1 MENRL
6 IFFASAAES
15 QSENSEAPKSETGA
29 EDLQKAG
36 ADLAQLENLKAKPG
50 GHENITQARG
60 VIDRQGTSD
69 FVKDLLNKK
78 ITAVEAAASAR
89 QNKATP
95 ETTAALDKANAEL
108 AKSVKFQKERI
119 AGNATADSEFGRLAS
134 LGNANELFK
143 DVKVS
148 VQSAS
153 KGSAELKWKGNSLE
167 EFRKLGLEQKKAFLK
182 EMNKSLLDSPAATT
196 AILDKFSKDSRL
208 PKKWQEYAKNPEGS
222 GHTKKHAAEWLTTN
236 ADKKILQAETAFKF
250 LEGKQSLLTKAG
262 EKIPSRD
269 EIFGKSTSEF
279 NQYIEGIK
287 TKIATVDAE
296 QAKHFESLKV
306 SEGAQIQKTE
316 TQNTAAIEKAEAE
329 TKSQAEKLA
338 PQLQKFKIDRKLGEK
353 AAERELELEKSGKKE
368 VATADNVSNLRQR
381 AQAGESVGV
390 GAKLKGLLSFG
401 KKAAA
406 DDYNKGSAEGAKD
419 GVVKNGAAEKETDKK
434 DEKPKES
441 MAARARRE
449 VASETLRDQKNAE
462 EFSKTLGLKNVSQE
476 QAAQLAALLALEKT
490 DAESVKMQLS
500 PEIKAILARQAADDY
515 EQKKA
520 A

>member
-15 QSENSEAPKSETGA
+15 QSENSEAPKSETSA
-29 EDLQKAG
+29 DNNLKEVG

-60 VIDRQGTSD
+60 VIDRPGTSD
-69 FVKDLLNKK
+69 FVKDLLAKK

-134 LGNANELFK
+134 LGNANEIFK
-143 DVKVS
+143 DVKVAVDS
-148 VQSAS
+148 QF
-153 KGSAELKWKGNSLE
+153 KGSVELKWKGNSLE
-167 EFRKLGLEQKKAFLK
+167 EFRKLGLDQKKAFLK
-182 EMNKSLLDSPAATT
+182 EMNKSLLDNPAATT

-208 PKKWQEYAKNPEGS
+208 PKKWQEYAKNPEKWGD
-222 GHTKKHAAEWLTTN
+222 TKKHAAEWLTGN
-236 ADKKILQAETAFKF
+236 ADKKILQAETAIKF
-250 LEGKQSLLTKAG
+250 LEGKQDLLTKAG
-262 EKIPSRD
+262 EKMPSRD
-269 EIFGKSTSEF
+269 DIFEKSPSEF

-287 TKIATVDAE
+287 SKIATVDAE
-296 QAKHFESLKV
+296 QAKHFEDLKV
-306 SEGAQIQKTE
+306 SEGAQIQTTE
-316 TQNTAAIEKAEAE
+316 IQNTAAIEKAEAE
-329 TKSQAEKLA
+329 AKAQAEKLA
-338 PQLQKFKIDRKLGEK
+338 PQLQKFKLDQKLGAK
-353 AAERELELEKSGKKE
+353 AAERERELENSGKKE
-368 VATADNVSNLRQR
+368 TATMDKVTSLRQR

-390 GAKLKGLLSFG
+390 GAKLKSLLSFG

-406 DDYNKGSAEGAKD
+406 DDYNKDSAEGAKD
-419 GVVKNGAAEKETDKK
+419 ATAKNAGTEKETTKEED
-434 DEKPKES
+434 KPKES

-462 EFSKTLGLKNVSQE
+462 DFSKILGLKNVSQE

-490 DAESVKMQLS
+490 DAENVRMRLS

-515 EQKKA
+515 EKKKA
-520 A
+520 